1 MGNALRG
8 HLAHTTMVVNITE
21 VHNKHTQ
28 PKRSTQMRTKSGVDT
43 FRISNFPYDYLIQP
57 KYLNAG
63 STHTHTYTQ
72 IYSLRS
78 LYTLVSHAYRHTHL
92 TQKDPM
98 S

>member
-28 PKRSTQMRTKSGVDT
+28 PKRSTQMHTKSGVDT

-63 STHTHTYTQ
+63 STHTHKYIHYAVFTHS
-72 IYSLRS
+72 SLMR
-78 LYTLVSHAYRHTHL
+78 TDTHT
-92 TQKDPM
+92 
-98 S
+98 